1 MSTTLDWVRELI
13 PEAQAWQHEMVATNI
28 DGLYTKYYDAND
40 DLYQA
45 KRHIESLRAQVAAL
59 KALLSEAA
67 KKMHEDV
74 IKEFPSDLLK
84 YKDIKRSHDLEMDLI
99 DRIYAALRDGE

>member
-45 KRHIESLRAQVAAL
+45 KRHIESLRAQVEALKSLLQEKLDDDGYSDFTVEEAQEAVDSGYLRVNWVVRVL
-59 KALLSEAA
+59 KAL
-67 KKMHEDV
+67 
-74 IKEFPSDLLK
+74 
-84 YKDIKRSHDLEMDLI
+84 R
-99 DRIYAALRDGE
+99 GEEG